1 MSEKFFYTMLFVLL
15 SELLITLIIIAV
27 MMC

>member
-1 MSEKFFYTMLFVLL
+1 MSEKNFYTMLFVLL
-15 SELLITLIIIAV
+15 SELLIMLIIIAV